1 MSVRV
6 SVVVP
11 TFNRSADLANLL
23 GDIARQTEKNLEVL
37 VIDDG
42 SDEYHIARY
51 ASLVENLGARFRFVR
66 KAQGQAGRGPG
77 ASRNRGIA
85 LAEGQYIAFCDDD
98 DRWLASDHLERGCQ
112 ALDSCDA
119 DLYWADMQ
127 THQGDVVINPS
138 MYGEFSMLRAHPIRS
153 LEKMFEVDRR
163 SMYHFLHHRI
173 IHCDSMILRRSLV
186 EISGGYWE
194 HLRFAEDHDFCFRVA
209 DRARKA
215 VFRASPVAAL
225 NVSPHESVAR
235 SINAM
240 DRLLFGIMALN
251 HAESVLTDADLI
263 GTARANRSWKILEL
277 SEILA
282 LSKNK
287 GAARRLVWESFFVK
301 PSLSGFLRGL
311 RSLL

>member
-6 SVVVP
+6 SVVIP
-11 TFNRSADLANLL
+11 TFNRSDDLANLL
-23 GDIARQTEKNLEVL
+23 GDISRQTEKSLEVL

-42 SDEYHIARY
+42 SDDRHIAQY
-51 ASLVENLGARFRFVR
+51 GSLVETLGDCFRFV
-66 KAQGQAGRGPG
+66 KKEQGQAGRGPG
-77 ASRNRGIA
+77 ASRNRGVA
-85 LAEGQYIAFCDDD
+85 LARGQYIAFCDDD
-98 DRWLASDHLERGCQ
+98 DRWLAFDHLERGCQ

-127 THQGDVVINPS
+127 THQGDVVLNPS
-138 MYGEFSMLRAHPIRS
+138 MYGEFSVLRSHPVLS
-153 LEKMFEVDRR
+153 LEQMFEVDRR
-163 SMYHFLHHRI
+163 SMSQFLRHRI

-194 HLRFAEDHDFCFRVA
+194 YLRFAEDHDFCFRVV

-215 VFRASPVAAL
+215 VFRSSPVAAL

-251 HAESVLTDADLI
+251 HAESVLSDVDLI

-277 SEILA
+277 AEVLGP
-282 LSKNK
+282 LKNK
-287 GAARRLVWESFFVK
+287 GAVRRLVWESFFVK
-301 PSLSGFLRGL
+301 PSVSGLARCLRAI
-311 RSLL
+311 

>member
-6 SVVVP
+6 SVVIP
-11 TFNRSADLANLL
+11 TFNRSKDLANLL
-23 GDIARQTEKNLEVL
+23 GDISSQSEKSLEVL

-42 SDEYHIARY
+42 SDDQHIAQY
-51 ASLVENLGARFRFVR
+51 EGLVETLGNRFRFV
-66 KAQGQAGRGPG
+66 KKNQGQTGRGPG

-85 LAEGQYIAFCDDD
+85 LAKGQYIAFCDDD

-112 ALDSCDA
+112 ALDSCEA

-127 THQGDVVINPS
+127 THQGDMVLNSS
-138 MYGEFSMLRAHPIRS
+138 MYGEFSMLRAQPVRS
-153 LEKMFEVDRR
+153 LAQMFEVDRR
-163 SMYHFLHHRI
+163 SMSQFLRHRI
-173 IHCDSMILRRSLV
+173 IHCDSMILRRSLL

-215 VFRASPVAAL
+215 VFRSSPVAAL

-235 SINAM
+235 SINAI

-251 HAESVLTDADLI
+251 HAEAVLTDSDLI
-263 GTARANRSWKILEL
+263 GTARANRSWKTWEL
-277 SEILA
+277 AEVLG

-287 GAARRLVWESFFVK
+287 GAVRRLVWESFFVK

-311 RSLL
+311 RSLR